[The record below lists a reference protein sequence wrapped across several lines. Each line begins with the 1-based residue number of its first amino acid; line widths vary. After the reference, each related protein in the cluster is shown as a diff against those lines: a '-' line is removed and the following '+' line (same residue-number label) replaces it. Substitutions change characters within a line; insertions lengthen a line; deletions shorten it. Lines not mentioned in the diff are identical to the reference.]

1 MNSIPVRIKYLSY
14 FAIVFGAMTVFSGAQ
29 NLFNEEVIRTQGNII
44 PVVLWFNFLAGFLY
58 ILIAALILKT
68 KRIALRL
75 TAFLSSM
82 NIVVLLYLLNHIYS
96 NGAFEMRTLI
106 AMSFRTAFWFF
117 FFIMISRSEMYRFEC
132 KC

>member
-1 MNSIPVRIKYLSY
+1 
-14 FAIVFGAMTVFSGAQ
+14 MTVFSGAQ

-44 PVVLWFNFLAGFLY
+44 PVVLCFNFLAGFLY

-82 NIVVLLYLLNHIYS
+82 NIVVFLYLLNHIYS

>member
-1 MNSIPVRIKYLSY
+1 
-14 FAIVFGAMTVFSGAQ
+14 
-29 NLFNEEVIRTQGNII
+29 
-44 PVVLWFNFLAGFLY
+44 
-58 ILIAALILKT
+58 
-68 KRIALRL
+68 
-75 TAFLSSM
+75 
-82 NIVVLLYLLNHIYS
+82 LLYLLNHIYS